1 MPDRKARIA
10 VTLGD
15 PAGVGPEIIERAVAD
30 PRVQHL
36 SPLIIGR
43 AKFISKRYP
52 GLFKSLA
59 PITPSELSPSTAPSP
74 GRHGYLIDAPNDFPL
89 PSPGAGTSETGAE
102 SLLYI
107 DAAIE
112 LWKKG
117 LIDAIVTAP
126 VSKSLIEKSGT
137 PFSGHTEYFAEKI
150 GEENPFMMMYSTHYR
165 VILCTTHIPL
175 HKVQDSLSVER
186 ISEVISAGRQALRAI
201 DGKEPKI
208 AVCGLDP
215 HSGDD
220 GAIGSFDR
228 TVTSNA
234 IERSRE
240 AGIDVH
246 GPFAADTLFLSERW
260 GQFDLAVA
268 QYHDQ
273 GLIPFKMLAFDTG
286 VNVTLGLSLVR
297 TSVDHGTA
305 FDIAGKGIARHSS
318 MVEAILL
325 AEKLVHLN
333 PPLF

>member
-1 MPDRKARIA
+1 MPVRNVRIA

-15 PAGVGPEIIERAVAD
+15 PAGVGPEIIEKAIAD
-30 PRVQHL
+30 SRILHL

-43 AKFISKRYP
+43 AKFIEQRYP
-52 GLFKSLA
+52 ALFKSLA
-59 PITPSELSPSTAPSP
+59 LISPPELTRSTAPSFGCP
-74 GRHGYLIDAPNDFPL
+74 GYLIDVPNDFLL
-89 PSPGAGTSETGAE
+89 PSPGTGTPETGAE

-126 VSKSLIEKSGT
+126 VSKSLIEKAKT
-137 PFSGHTEYFAEKI
+137 PFSGHTEYFAAKI
-150 GEENPFMMMYSTHYR
+150 GEENPFMMMYADHYR

-175 HKVQDSLSVER
+175 HRVRGALSVER
-186 ISEVISAGRQALRAI
+186 IAEVISAGRQALRAI

-228 TVTSNA
+228 TVTAKA
-234 IERSRE
+234 IERARE

-246 GPFAADTLFLSERW
+246 GPFAADTLFLPDRW
-260 GQFDLAVA
+260 KQFDLVVA
-268 QYHDQ
+268 HYHDQ

-305 FDIAGKGIARHSS
+305 FDIAGKGIARYSS

-325 AEKLVHLN
+325 AEKLVYLRKSN
-333 PPLF
+333 Y